1 MDMILFDNIDK
12 LGRIVLTTVMVYVLI
27 VLVTKVSGKRS
38 TSQLNNFDWVVTVMI
53 GSLGAS
59 TILLKDIPFIEGI
72 ASILVLYLLQ
82 FLVTKYASIS
92 PQFSSF
98 ILSEPRIVFYQGQ
111 FLPDAMRAE
120 RLTRQEIECAMRSEG
135 VNSFNDIEAI
145 VFESDA
151 KLTIIPKPTS
161 TDDVSDTQ
169 NTEDAVSQTI
179 APAAQESEMTLAL
192 SGLVP
197 TPSAR

>member
-1 MDMILFDNIDK
+1 MDMVFFDNIDK

-38 TSQLNNFDWVVTVMI
+38 TSQLNNFDWIVTVMI

-59 TILLKDIPFIEGI
+59 TILLKDIPFVEGVS
-72 ASILVLYLLQ
+72 SILVLYLLQ

-135 VNSFNDIEAI
+135 VHRFDDIEAI

-151 KLTIIPKPTS
+151 KLTIIPKPSPT
-161 TDDVSDTQ
+161 DVSDNDQ
-169 NTEDAVSQTI
+169 NTEDTVSQTI
-179 APAAQESEMTLAL
+179 QPLM
-192 SGLVP
+192 
-197 TPSAR
+197 

>member
-1 MDMILFDNIDK
+1 MDMVFFDNIDK

-27 VLVTKVSGKRS
+27 VLVTKISGKRS
-38 TSQLNNFDWVVTVMI
+38 TSQLNNFDWIVTVMI

-59 TILLKDIPFIEGI
+59 TILLKDIPFVEGVS
-72 ASILVLYLLQ
+72 SILVLYLLQ

-135 VNSFNDIEAI
+135 VHRFDDVEAI

-151 KLTIIPKPTS
+151 KLTIIPKPS
-161 TDDVSDTQ
+161 PTDASNNDQ
-169 NTEDAVSQTI
+169 NTEDTVSQTI
-179 APAAQESEMTLAL
+179 QPLM
-192 SGLVP
+192 
-197 TPSAR
+197 

>member
-1 MDMILFDNIDK
+1 MDMVFFDNIDK

-38 TSQLNNFDWVVTVMI
+38 TSQLNNFDWIVTVMI
-53 GSLGAS
+53 GSIGAS
-59 TILLKDIPFIEGI
+59 TILLKDIPFVEGVS
-72 ASILVLYLLQ
+72 SILVLYLLQ

-135 VNSFNDIEAI
+135 VHRFDDIEAI

-151 KLTIIPKPTS
+151 KLTIIPKPSS
-161 TDDVSDTQ
+161 TDASDNDQ
-169 NTEDAVSQTI
+169 NTEDTVSQTI
-179 APAAQESEMTLAL
+179 QPLM
-192 SGLVP
+192 
-197 TPSAR
+197 

>member
-1 MDMILFDNIDK
+1 MDMLFFDNIDK
-12 LGRIVLTTVMVYVLI
+12 LGRIVLTAVTVYVLI
-27 VLVTKVSGKRS
+27 VIITKVSGKRS
-38 TSQLNNFDWVVTVMI
+38 TSQLNNFDWIVTVMI

-59 TILLKDIPFIEGI
+59 TILLKDIPLIEGI
-72 ASILVLYLLQ
+72 SSILVLYVMQ

-120 RLTRQEIECAMRSEG
+120 RLTRQELECAMRSEG
-135 VNSFNDIEAI
+135 VNSFDDVEAI

-151 KLTIIPKPTS
+151 QLTIIPKPTS
-161 TDDVSDTQ
+161 SDNNDNHQSEENTVS
-169 NTEDAVSQTI
+169 ETI
-179 APAAQESEMTLAL
+179 APLM
-192 SGLVP
+192 
-197 TPSAR
+197 

>member
-1 MDMILFDNIDK
+1 MDMLFFDNVDK
-12 LGRIVLTTVMVYVLI
+12 LGRIVLTAVTVYVLI
-27 VLVTKVSGKRS
+27 VIITKVSGKRS
-38 TSQLNNFDWVVTVMI
+38 TSQLNNFDWIVTVMI

-59 TILLKDIPFIEGI
+59 TILLKDIPLIEGI
-72 ASILVLYLLQ
+72 SSILVLYVMQ

-120 RLTRQEIECAMRSEG
+120 RLTRQELECAMRSEG
-135 VNSFNDIEAI
+135 VNNFDDVEAI

-151 KLTIIPKPTS
+151 QLTIIPKPTS
-161 TDDVSDTQ
+161 SDNNDNHQSEENTVS
-169 NTEDAVSQTI
+169 ETI
-179 APAAQESEMTLAL
+179 APLM
-192 SGLVP
+192 
-197 TPSAR
+197 

>member
-1 MDMILFDNIDK
+1 MDMLFFDSVDK
-12 LGRIVLTTVMVYVLI
+12 LGRIVLTATMVYVLI
-27 VLVTKVSGKRS
+27 VLVTKASGKRS

-59 TILLKDIPFIEGI
+59 TILLKEVPFIEGV

-120 RLTRQEIECAMRSEG
+120 RLTGQEIECAMRSEG
-135 VNSFNDIEAI
+135 INNFDDVEAI

-151 KLTIIPKPTS
+151 KLTVIPKPTPTEASANSQETES
-161 TDDVSDTQ
+161 T
-169 NTEDAVSQTI
+169 VSQTI
-179 APAAQESEMTLAL
+179 APLM
-192 SGLVP
+192 
-197 TPSAR
+197 

>member
-1 MDMILFDNIDK
+1 MEMLFFDNIDK
-12 LGRIVLTTVMVYVLI
+12 LGRIIVTAVMVYVLI
-27 VLVTKVSGKRS
+27 VITTKVSGKRS
-38 TSQLNNFDWVVTVMI
+38 TSQLNNFDWIVTVMI

-59 TILLKDIPFIEGI
+59 TILLKDIPFIEG
-72 ASILVLYLLQ
+72 ASSIVALYVMQ

-92 PQFSSF
+92 PEFSSF

-135 VNSFNDIEAI
+135 INSFDDIEAI

-151 KLTIIPKPTS
+151 KLTIIPKPAS
-161 TDDVSDTQ
+161 YDNKDNHQ
-169 NTEDAVSQTI
+169 NAENTI
-179 APAAQESEMTLAL
+179 SETI
-192 SGLVP
+192 VP
-197 TPSAR
+197 LMQGD

>member
-1 MDMILFDNIDK
+1 MDMLFFDNIDK
-12 LGRIVLTTVMVYVLI
+12 LGRIVLTAVTVYVLI
-27 VLVTKVSGKRS
+27 VIITKVSGKRS
-38 TSQLNNFDWVVTVMI
+38 TSQLNNFDWIVTVMI

-59 TILLKDIPFIEGI
+59 TILLKDIPLIEGI
-72 ASILVLYLLQ
+72 SSILVLYVMQ

-120 RLTRQEIECAMRSEG
+120 RLTRQELECAMRSEG
-135 VNSFNDIEAI
+135 VNSFDDVEAI

-151 KLTIIPKPTS
+151 QLTIIPKPTS
-161 TDDVSDTQ
+161 FDNNDNHQSEENTVS
-169 NTEDAVSQTI
+169 ETI
-179 APAAQESEMTLAL
+179 APLM
-192 SGLVP
+192 
-197 TPSAR
+197 

>member
-1 MDMILFDNIDK
+1 MDMIFFDNIDK

-27 VLVTKVSGKRS
+27 VTVTKVSGKRS
-38 TSQLNNFDWVVTVMI
+38 TSQLNNFDWIVTVMI

-59 TILLKDIPFIEGI
+59 TILLKDIPFVEGVS
-72 ASILVLYLLQ
+72 SILVLYLLQ
-82 FLVTKYASIS
+82 FVVTKYAAVS

-111 FLPDAMRAE
+111 FLPDAMRDE

-135 VNSFNDIEAI
+135 INSFDDVEAI

-151 KLTIIPKPTS
+151 KLTVIPKPS
-161 TDDVSDTQ
+161 QADDQSASSNVS
-169 NTEDAVSQTI
+169 ETI
-179 APAAQESEMTLAL
+179 NPLM
-192 SGLVP
+192 
-197 TPSAR
+197 

>member
-1 MDMILFDNIDK
+1 MEMFFFDNIDK
-12 LGRIVLTTVMVYVLI
+12 LGRIVLTTVMIYVFIVLI
-27 VLVTKVSGKRS
+27 TKISGKRS

-59 TILLKDIPFIEGI
+59 TILLKDIPFVEG
-72 ASILVLYLLQ
+72 ASSILVLYVLQ

-92 PQFSSF
+92 APFSSF

-111 FLPDAMRAE
+111 FLPDAMRDE

-135 VNSFNDIEAI
+135 MNSFDDIEAI

-151 KLTIIPKPTS
+151 QLTIIPKPS
-161 TDDVSDTQ
+161 TTDASKDNPNTEATVSDT
-169 NTEDAVSQTI
+169 I
-179 APAAQESEMTLAL
+179 APLM
-192 SGLVP
+192 
-197 TPSAR
+197 

>member
-1 MDMILFDNIDK
+1 MDMLFFDNIDK
-12 LGRIVLTTVMVYVLI
+12 LGRIVLTTTMIYVLI

-59 TILLKDIPFIEGI
+59 TILLKNIPFIEG
-72 ASILVLYLLQ
+72 ASSILVLYLLQ

-111 FLPDAMRAE
+111 FLPDAMRDE
-120 RLTRQEIECAMRSEG
+120 RLTRQEIECAMRSDG
-135 VNSFNDIEAI
+135 INSFDEVEAI

-151 KLTIIPKPTS
+151 KLTIIPKPSLSDPHHQKTEQ
-161 TDDVSDTQ
+161 TVS
-169 NTEDAVSQTI
+169 ETI
-179 APAAQESEMTLAL
+179 SPLM
-192 SGLVP
+192 
-197 TPSAR
+197 

>member
-1 MDMILFDNIDK
+1 MELIFFDNIDK
-12 LGRIVLTTVMVYVLI
+12 LGRIVLTTVMVYVLV
-27 VLVTKVSGKRS
+27 VLATKVSGKRS
-38 TSQLNNFDWVVTVMI
+38 TSQLNNFDWIVTVMI

-59 TILLKDIPFIEGI
+59 TILLKDLPFVEGVS
-72 ASILVLYLLQ
+72 SILVLYLLQ

-135 VNSFNDIEAI
+135 VNSFDDVEAI

-151 KLTIIPKPTS
+151 KLTIIPRPNPT
-161 TDDVSDTQ
+161 DAGYNDQ
-169 NTEDAVSQTI
+169 NIEDSVSQTI
-179 APAAQESEMTLAL
+179 QLLM
-192 SGLVP
+192 
-197 TPSAR
+197 

>member
-1 MDMILFDNIDK
+1 MDMIFFDNIDK

-27 VLVTKVSGKRS
+27 VLVTKISGKRS
-38 TSQLNNFDWVVTVMI
+38 TSQLNNFDWIVTVMI

-59 TILLKDIPFIEGI
+59 TILLKDIPFVEGVS
-72 ASILVLYLLQ
+72 SILVLYLLQ

-135 VNSFNDIEAI
+135 VHRFDDIEAI

-151 KLTIIPKPTS
+151 QLTIIPKPTS
-161 TDDVSDTQ
+161 SDNNDNHQSEENTVS
-169 NTEDAVSQTI
+169 ETI
-179 APAAQESEMTLAL
+179 APLM
-192 SGLVP
+192 
-197 TPSAR
+197 

>member
-1 MDMILFDNIDK
+1 MDMVFFDNIDK

-27 VLVTKVSGKRS
+27 VLVTKISGKRS
-38 TSQLNNFDWVVTVMI
+38 TSQLNNFDWIVTVMI

-59 TILLKDIPFIEGI
+59 TILLKDIPFVEGVS
-72 ASILVLYLLQ
+72 SILVLYLLQ

-135 VNSFNDIEAI
+135 VHRFDDVEAI

-151 KLTIIPKPTS
+151 KLTIIPKPSPT
-161 TDDVSDTQ
+161 DVSDNDQ
-169 NTEDAVSQTI
+169 NTEDTVSQTI
-179 APAAQESEMTLAL
+179 QPLM
-192 SGLVP
+192 
-197 TPSAR
+197 

>member
-1 MDMILFDNIDK
+1 MDMVFFDNIDK

-27 VLVTKVSGKRS
+27 VLVTKISGKRS
-38 TSQLNNFDWVVTVMI
+38 TSQLNNFDWIVTVMI

-59 TILLKDIPFIEGI
+59 TILLKDIPFVEGI
-72 ASILVLYLLQ
+72 SSILVLYLLQ

-135 VNSFNDIEAI
+135 VHRFDDVEAI

-151 KLTIIPKPTS
+151 KLTIIPKPSPTEA
-161 TDDVSDTQ
+161 SDNDQ
-169 NTEDAVSQTI
+169 STEDTVSQTI
-179 APAAQESEMTLAL
+179 QPLM
-192 SGLVP
+192 
-197 TPSAR
+197 

>member
-1 MDMILFDNIDK
+1 MDMVFFDNIDK

-27 VLVTKVSGKRS
+27 VLVTKISGKRS
-38 TSQLNNFDWVVTVMI
+38 TSQLNNFDWIVTVMI

-59 TILLKDIPFIEGI
+59 TILLKDIPFVEGVS
-72 ASILVLYLLQ
+72 SILVLYLLQ

-92 PQFSSF
+92 PQFSSL

-135 VNSFNDIEAI
+135 VHRFDDVEAI

-151 KLTIIPKPTS
+151 KLTIIPKPSPT
-161 TDDVSDTQ
+161 DVSDNDQ
-169 NTEDAVSQTI
+169 NTEDSVSQTI
-179 APAAQESEMTLAL
+179 QPLM
-192 SGLVP
+192 
-197 TPSAR
+197 